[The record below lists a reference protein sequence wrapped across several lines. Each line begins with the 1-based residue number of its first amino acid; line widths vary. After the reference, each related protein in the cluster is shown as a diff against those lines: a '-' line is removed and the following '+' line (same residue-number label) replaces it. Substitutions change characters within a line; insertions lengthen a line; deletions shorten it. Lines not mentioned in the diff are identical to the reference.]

1 MSETKK
7 SIMDDKILEAYHQ
20 GRMKVIRYEI
30 MKLSCKYPYSD
41 NEIHVAVYDALEE
54 VKKILDKNKS

>member
-7 SIMDDKILEAYHQ
+7 SIMEDILEAYHQ
-20 GRMKVIRYEI
+20 GRMKVIRHEI